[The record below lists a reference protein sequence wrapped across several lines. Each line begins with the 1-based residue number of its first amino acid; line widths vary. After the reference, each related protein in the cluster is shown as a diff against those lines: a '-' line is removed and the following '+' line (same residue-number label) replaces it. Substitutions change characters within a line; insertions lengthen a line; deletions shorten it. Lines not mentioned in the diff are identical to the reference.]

1 MRSNAQKCRLLF
13 IKSTSSY
20 LYSLG
25 EVILKQVQGTPCL
38 GVQIA
43 SDLKWSPHISNIS
56 RKAGSTLGFLRRNLR
71 NCPKDC
77 RRLAYTA
84 LVRSKL
90 EYSATVWD
98 PHQRQDIEKL
108 ERVQR
113 QAARFITGDYKSR
126 NPGCVSGMLKELT
139 CRPWRKD
146 AGTNASASTVRS
158 LLRVSSQLSQQINS

>member
-1 MRSNAQKCRLLF
+1 MRFNAQKCHLLS

-25 EVILKQVQGTPCL
+25 GVILKQAQETPYL

-56 RKAGSTLGFLRRNLR
+56 CKAGSTIGFLRWNLR

-113 QAARFITGDYKSR
+113 QIAHFITGDYKSR
-126 NPGCVSGMLKELT
+126 NPGCVSGMLKELNLPPLEE
-139 CRPWRKD
+139 RR
-146 AGTNASASTVRS
+146 RHQHLS
-158 LLRVSSQLSQQINS
+158 LFYKIAEGVLPDNS